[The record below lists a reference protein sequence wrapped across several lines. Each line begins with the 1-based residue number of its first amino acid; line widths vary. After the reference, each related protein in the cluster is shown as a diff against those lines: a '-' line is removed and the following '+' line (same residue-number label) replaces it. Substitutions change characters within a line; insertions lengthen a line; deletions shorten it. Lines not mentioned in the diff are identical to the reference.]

1 MAADDLVG
9 GDSTATNAGGTAVT
23 AAGGT
28 AVQPVAAGCGTAAK
42 PATAVDDIGEGSV
55 WWKDVLSLAE
65 TSIGKLEYKIREVE
79 VGIGKEIGILETE
92 VQR

>member
-23 AAGGT
+23 AAG
-28 AVQPVAAGCGTAAK
+28 GTAAK

-65 TSIGKLEYKIREVE
+65 TSIGKLEYKTQELKWE
-79 VGIGKEIGILETE
+79 FGKKLGFLR
-92 VQR
+92 QKFKDKYNL

>member
-1 MAADDLVG
+1 MDTAEGKVVAADDLVG

-23 AAGGT
+23 AAG
-28 AVQPVAAGCGTAAK
+28 GTAAK

-65 TSIGKLEYKIREVE
+65 TSIGKLEYKTREVE
-79 VGIGKEIGILETE
+79 VAIGKEIGIPETE